1 MFDVRA
7 KHKTE
12 MQLHYIKMEEC
23 RHHFDLNRCEDPVPQ
38 VRDFCKVQEKC
49 LIHDSNFVVKNVNI
63 LTGLIVE
70 SLNAFASEITN
81 RALFVLVIFSC
92 TVVGLSRLYA
102 SSKTI
107 VQTTDSPTP
116 MFGN

>member
-12 MQLHYIKMEEC
+12 MQLHYMKMEEC
-23 RHHFDLNRCEDPVPQ
+23 RYHFDLNRCEDPVPQ

-70 SLNAFASEITN
+70 SLNAFASDITN

-92 TVVGLSRLYA
+92 TIIGISKLY
-102 SSKTI
+102 SSS
-107 VQTTDSPTP
+107 QMSEQPT
-116 MFGN
+116 NLRRRT